1 MTTIVNFVCGMI
13 IFLSEFMVA
22 TNFKRKQIPFY
33 FFIREFYPCFIDG
46 NCPRNMCKV
55 RWKLRLQNSLSP
67 KQKFD
72 DFDKNGIRQGCI
84 FDNTRFKFSEE
95 ARLNVHTRGKDAKDV
110 ERI

>member
-55 RWKLRLQNSLSP
+55 YQIPKCVGGLCRCIPLRCGRWEK
-67 KQKFD
+67 
-72 DFDKNGIRQGCI
+72 
-84 FDNTRFKFSEE
+84 
-95 ARLNVHTRGKDAKDV
+95 
-110 ERI
+110 